1 MMPNYF
7 KSFLLKDLLNFH
19 KLYGQQLKI
28 GDTAIL
34 NLRDSISPDID
45 FPVESRKIDLCYK
58 DMKTGIL
65 RIGGKLSNLDETKQ
79 TSDFIYEFVPL
90 SNWLREYKSVTNIA
104 VSGSI
109 ITNEYKI
116 ELLPEKTR

>member
-1 MMPNYF
+1 MHSMMPNYF

-45 FPVESRKIDLCYK
+45 FP
-58 DMKTGIL
+58 G
-65 RIGGKLSNLDETKQ
+65 RIQED
-79 TSDFIYEFVPL
+79 
-90 SNWLREYKSVTNIA
+90 
-104 VSGSI
+104 
-109 ITNEYKI
+109 
-116 ELLPEKTR
+116 

>member
-1 MMPNYF
+1 
-7 KSFLLKDLLNFH
+7 
-19 KLYGQQLKI
+19 
-28 GDTAIL
+28 
-34 NLRDSISPDID
+34 
-45 FPVESRKIDLCYK
+45 
-58 DMKTGIL
+58 MKTGIL
-65 RIGGKLSNLDETKQ
+65 RIRGKLSNLDETKQ